1 MIKIK
6 SKLEN
11 IIFNGVLLKKGVF
24 SYNHSQYARMSFDR
38 EFKKHILVGNI
49 ELLNFVRQEQEKQEK
64 PDFGK
69 MPYKELVAYVRQH
82 KIKTKSMKLADIL
95 EALK

>member
-11 IIFNGVLLKKGVF
+11 ILFNGVLLKKGVF

-49 ELLNFVRQEQEKQEK
+49 ELLNFVRQEQEK

-82 KIKTKSMKLADIL
+82 KIKTKSMKSADIL